1 MDITNKLT
9 TKFIGRNIKQYQTI
23 DSTNAEAK
31 RNASLPD
38 GTVFV
43 ADMQTNGR
51 GRLGREWTSNDG
63 KDIFMS
69 LLLKPDIPVEEIS
82 KITLV
87 AGIAAARAI
96 GLDCKIKWPNDIVIG
111 TKKVCGIL
119 TELSGKNAIC
129 GIGINVNTSLFDG
142 ELFDKAT
149 SMRIETG
156 TTVSRGEVVAR
167 FLNELEPL
175 YGRFIRDGFSAFVD
189 SYRELCVTIGKD
201 VNVIYPDRSFAG
213 RAVDIND
220 NGELIVET
228 NGERI
233 TVFSGEVSV
242 RGMLG
247 YV

>member
-9 TKFIGRNIKQYQTI
+9 TKFIGRNIKQYKTI

-31 RNASLPD
+31 RNTNLPD

-43 ADMQTNGR
+43 ADTQTNGR

-63 KDIFMS
+63 RDIFMS
-69 LLLKPDIPVEEIS
+69 LLLKPDILVEEIS

-119 TELSGKNAIC
+119 TELSGGNAIC
-129 GIGINVNTSLFDG
+129 GIGINVNTSVFDG
-142 ELFDKAT
+142 ELSDKAT
-149 SMRIETG
+149 SMCIETG
-156 TTVSRGEVVAR
+156 TTVSRDDVIAR

-175 YGRFIRDGFSAFVD
+175 YERFIRDGFSALID
-189 SYRELCVTIGKD
+189 SYRELCITIGKD
-201 VNVIYPDRSFAG
+201 VNVIYPDRSFIG
-213 RAVDIND
+213 RVVDIND

-228 NGERI
+228 SGEKI
-233 TVFSGEVSV
+233 TVFSGEVSI